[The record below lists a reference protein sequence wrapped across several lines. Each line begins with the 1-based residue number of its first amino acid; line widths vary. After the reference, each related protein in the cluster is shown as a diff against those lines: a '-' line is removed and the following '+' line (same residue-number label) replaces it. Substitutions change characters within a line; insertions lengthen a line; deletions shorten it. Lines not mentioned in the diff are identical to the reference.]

1 MAVQGLSFEAQVD
14 AWCRETEQRLLA
26 VRNEAAQR
34 VVSTMQMNV
43 PVDTGFLR
51 ASLQGALNQ
60 PANVTDRPNPGGN
73 FTYDGGQI
81 SLVIA
86 SARLDDVIYATY
98 GANYAQ
104 HVEYG
109 TSKMAP
115 RAFVRQAAAQWP
127 QIVDEVAREA
137 QSRAS
142 ISS

>member
-14 AWCRETEQRLLA
+14 QWCRETEQRMLA

-34 VVSTMQMNV
+34 VISVMQQNV

-51 ASLQGALNQ
+51 ASLQAGLNA
-60 PANVTDRPNPGGN
+60 PANTASQPNPGGS
-73 FTYDGGQI
+73 FSYDGSQV

-86 SARLDDVIYATY
+86 NASLNDVVYATY
-98 GANYAQ
+98 GANYAIF
-104 HVEYG
+104 VEYG

-137 QSRAS
+137 QSRS
-142 ISS
+142 VG